1 MGELALALYAVYLA
15 LAVGVRLALHRR
27 RTGASGFK
35 GISGRPGSPEWL
47 GGLLFVLAWALAIGA
62 TALDP
67 LEPLDA
73 TPVHLAS
80 LVLYALGLAGTLVAQ
95 EAMRA
100 SFRIGVDDSE
110 RTELV
115 TGGPFAI
122 VRNPIYSAM
131 LPAVLGLAL
140 LTGNVLALAA
150 FALLL
155 IALELQTRLVEE
167 PYLLRV
173 HGAAYAGYAARV
185 GRFLPGLGRL
195 SAG

>member
-100 SFRIGVDDSE
+100 SFRI
-110 RTELV
+110 
-115 TGGPFAI
+115 
-122 VRNPIYSAM
+122 
-131 LPAVLGLAL
+131 
-140 LTGNVLALAA
+140 
-150 FALLL
+150 
-155 IALELQTRLVEE
+155 
-167 PYLLRV
+167 
-173 HGAAYAGYAARV
+173 
-185 GRFLPGLGRL
+185 
-195 SAG
+195 